1 MPPFRRASTFLCYI
15 LKKDNPSVFRRKK
28 FRLPYPSTS
37 YASLILQIPNFGEK
51 SWKNFPRVIAF
62 GRYPFPS
69 VSYVLEILKSKNCLD
84 FFTNLFEGTPSF
96 QQLCIE
102 NGRNGHFSV
111 LSEKF
116 FPPSDSHGRSRNLA
130 LFISSL
136 YNCYPESRKNLQVSS
151 PSDSY
156 VFEREKNPNFELLFW
171 KNFQK
176 HFAT

>member
-1 MPPFRRASTFLCYI
+1 MPPFRRASAFLCYI
-15 LKKDNPSVFRRKK
+15 WKKNNPLFLEGRNSDCLVLPPAMRPKLSKFRISEKKDENIFSR
-28 FRLPYPSTS
+28 
-37 YASLILQIPNFGEK
+37 A
-51 SWKNFPRVIAF
+51 IAF
-62 GRYPFPS
+62 SRYPFPS
-69 VSYVLEILKSKNCLD
+69 DSYVLEIIKSKNFLD

-96 QQLCIE
+96 QQLCIG

-136 YNCYPESRKNLQVSS
+136 DNCYPESRKNLQVCS

-156 VFEREKNPNFELLFW
+156 VFERGKNPNFELLF
-171 KNFQK
+171 
-176 HFAT
+176 